1 MISTVNH
8 VTSYINTVN
17 LKIRSKML
25 TSFLTHFWPVF
36 PFYTPKN
43 QSFQKKGKKMA
54 RNALIRSYARI
65 SFQRVIFTDET
76 KSLINSSSLRRDNKG
91 RCDLFTKIIWF
102 SSVARFEASI
112 FLNHGWPRATS
123 SKSCSMKT
131 VR

>member
-1 MISTVNH
+1 
-8 VTSYINTVN
+8 
-17 LKIRSKML
+17 ML

-36 PFYTPKN
+36 PFYTPEN

-91 RCDLFTKIIWF
+91 RCDLFTKII
-102 SSVARFEASI
+102 
-112 FLNHGWPRATS
+112 
-123 SKSCSMKT
+123 
-131 VR
+131 